1 MTFLLYLATNRN
13 VDFLM
18 DRIDQGYEA
27 PDVPTGAIHPIW
39 GLLISFV
46 FLAAVIFLS
55 LMSSKRDLTE

>member
-1 MTFLLYLATNRN
+1 MALLLYLATQPN

-18 DRIDQGYEA
+18 KRIDPGYES

-39 GLLISFV
+39 GILVSAAL
-46 FLAAVIFLS
+46 LAAVIFLS